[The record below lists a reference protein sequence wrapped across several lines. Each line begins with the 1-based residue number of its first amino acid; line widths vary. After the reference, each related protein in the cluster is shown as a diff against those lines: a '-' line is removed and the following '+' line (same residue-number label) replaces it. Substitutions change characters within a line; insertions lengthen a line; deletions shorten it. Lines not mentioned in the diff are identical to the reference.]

1 MFRGEKITK
10 VIKIEGMS
18 CMHCSKKVEEAL
30 KSLKGVKKV
39 EVDLEKKEAIAI
51 MKQEI
56 DAETLKNVIEELGY
70 EVMAVE

>member
-1 MFRGEKITK
+1 MFGGEKITK

-30 KSLKGVKKV
+30 KSLKGVKQV

-56 DAETLKNVIEELGY
+56 DAETLKNVIGELGY
-70 EVMAVE
+70 EVMAIE